1 MAAVAA
7 LMPAQSA
14 TVRAHQHELLDALAW
29 RHLGATAGHV
39 EATLAANPGLA
50 RLGPHL
56 PEGHPVRLV
65 RASAPA
71 RPMVY
76 LWE

>member
-1 MAAVAA
+1 MLAAAA
-7 LMPAQSA
+7 PTTEQSA
-14 TVRAHQHELLDALAW
+14 LVHAHQGELLDALAW

-65 RASAPA
+65 RASAPS

-76 LWE
+76 LWS